1 MGPRIAIARLWHE
14 GNSFTPVHTRLA
26 DFRQREWNT
35 GADAAA
41 FYKDT
46 RTELG
51 AAVDFFAAHR
61 ELTPIYLRC
70 AAAGPGGAVEE
81 SDLRQIV
88 DEIVDGVRKA
98 NADALYLSLHGA
110 LIGSDTLLADVVLL
124 KEVREALGM
133 KPLAVSFDLHANLD
147 PVIALIADIV
157 VGYKTHPHVD
167 MYETG
172 WKTLELLE
180 RTLRGEIK
188 PVVAIAKAGA
198 ILPSFNMRTADG
210 PMAEIEALAANFA
223 GGKILDVT
231 PFGGFAY
238 GDSPASGA
246 AATVTADGDR
256 ALAESIAKETAREM
270 YARRERFAVRLPSPE
285 EALRRLRYGQKPA
298 AVLEPSDNPLSGG
311 VGDSTGLLRALLEH
325 GAGFRTV
332 FAFFWDPE
340 LAARCEPRKH
350 MRVELGGRLSPAWG
364 PAVPLEVEVERV
376 TDGWFRNAGPME
388 RGLDVNLGRTAV
400 LLAGNLRV
408 IVTTVCLAPN
418 DPQYFRLHGIDLA
431 RTDLVC
437 AKAKNHFRAAF
448 GAVFDPIVDVDT
460 PGPAVADLAQLPFR
474 HSSLPILRSSE

>member
-1 MGPRIAIARLWHE
+1 MPSRIAVARLWHE
-14 GNSFTPVHTRLA
+14 GNSFTPVPTRLA
-26 DFRQREWNT
+26 DFRQREWCS
-35 GADAAA
+35 GAAA
-41 FYKDT
+41 ETFYKGT

-51 AAVDFFAAHR
+51 AAVEYFARHSD
-61 ELTPIYLRC
+61 LTPIYLRC

-81 SDLRQIV
+81 SDLRQIIG
-88 DEIVDGVRKA
+88 DIVDGIRIA
-98 NADALYLSLHGA
+98 DADALYLSLHGA
-110 LIGSDTLLADVVLL
+110 LIGSQTLLADLALL
-124 KEVREALGM
+124 KEARKALGA

-147 PVIALIADIV
+147 PRIAEFVDVA

-172 WKTLELLE
+172 WKALELLH
-180 RTLRGEIK
+180 RTLQGEIK

-198 ILPSFNMRTADG
+198 LLPSFNMRTMDG
-210 PMAEIEALAANFA
+210 PMAEIEALAADA
-223 GGKILDVT
+223 ATGKILDVT

-238 GDSPASGA
+238 GDSPAAGA
-246 AATVTADGDR
+246 AVSVTADGER
-256 ALAESIAKETAREM
+256 AESLAKEIAREM
-270 YARRERFAVRLPSPE
+270 YARRERFAVSLPSPE
-285 EALRRLRYGQKPA
+285 KALRSLRYGQKPA
-298 AVLEPSDNPLSGG
+298 ALLEPSDNPLSGG
-311 VGDSTGLLRALLEH
+311 VGDSTGLLRAVLQH

-332 FAFFWDPE
+332 FAFFWDAE

-350 MRVELGGRLSPAWG
+350 MRVVLGGRLSPAWG

-408 IVTTVCLAPN
+408 IVTTACLAPN

-448 GAVFDPIVDVDT
+448 GAVFDPIVEVDT
-460 PGPAVADLAQLPFR
+460 PGPAPAELASLPFR
-474 HSSLPILRSSE
+474 HSSLPITRSSE

>member
-1 MGPRIAIARLWHE
+1 MPTRIAIARLWHE

-26 DFRQREWNT
+26 DFRHREWCI

-41 FYKDT
+41 FYKST

-81 SDLRQIV
+81 SELQKII

-98 NADALYLSLHGA
+98 NADGLYISLHGA
-110 LIGSDTLLADVVLL
+110 LIGSATLLADVVLL
-124 KEVREALGM
+124 KQVREALGQ

-172 WKTLELLE
+172 WKALELLE
-180 RTLRGEIK
+180 RALRGEIR

-198 ILPSFNMRTADG
+198 ILPSFNMRTTDG
-210 PMAEIEALAANFA
+210 PMAEIEALAANFTS
-223 GGKILDVT
+223 GRILDVT

-238 GDSPASGA
+238 GDSPAAGA
-246 AATVTADGDR
+246 AVSVTADGDR
-256 ALAESIAKETAREM
+256 AEALAKEMAQEM
-270 YARRERFAVRLPSPE
+270 YARRERFAVSLPSPE
-285 EALRRLRYGQKPA
+285 KALHSLRYGPKPA

-311 VGDSTGLLRALLEH
+311 VGDGTGLLRAVLEH

-332 FAFFWDPE
+332 FAFFWDAE
-340 LAARCEPRKH
+340 LAARCEPRKF

-388 RGLDVNLGRTAV
+388 RGLDVNLGRSAV

-408 IVTTVCLAPN
+408 IVTSACLAPN

-448 GAVFDPIVDVDT
+448 GAVFDPIIDVDT
-460 PGPAVADLAQLPFR
+460 IGPAMADLSKLPFR

>member
-1 MGPRIAIARLWHE
+1 MPTRIAIARLWHE
-14 GNSFTPVHTRLA
+14 GNSFTPVRTRLA
-26 DFRQREWNT
+26 DFRQREWRV
-35 GADAAA
+35 GAEVAH
-41 FYKDT
+41 FYKGT

-61 ELTPIYLRC
+61 DLTPIYLRC

-81 SDLRQIV
+81 SELQKIIG
-88 DEIVDGVRKA
+88 EIVDGVRNA

-110 LIGSDTLLADVVLL
+110 LIGSETLLADVVLL
-124 KEVREALGM
+124 KAAREALGQ

-147 PVIALIADIV
+147 PVVALLADIV

-172 WKTLELLE
+172 WKALELLG

-198 ILPSFNMRTADG
+198 VLPSFNMRTADG
-210 PMAEIEALAANFA
+210 PMAEIEALAAA
-223 GGKILDVT
+223 IPALDVT

-238 GDSPASGA
+238 GDSPAAGA
-246 AATVTADGDR
+246 AVSVTADGAR
-256 ALAESIAKETAREM
+256 ADSLAKEMAHEM
-270 YARRERFAVRLPSPE
+270 YARRERFAVSLPSPE
-285 EALRRLRYGQKPA
+285 KAFRSLRYGQKPA
-298 AVLEPSDNPLSGG
+298 ALLEPSDNPLSGG
-311 VGDSTGLLRALLEH
+311 VGDGTALLRAVLEH

-332 FAFFWDPE
+332 FAFFWDAE
-340 LAARCEPRKH
+340 LAARCEPRKR

-408 IVTTVCLAPN
+408 IVTTACLAPN

-448 GAVFDPIVDVDT
+448 GAVFDPIIDVDT
-460 PGPAVADLAQLPFR
+460 AGPAMADLSKLPFR